1 MQSGQLS
8 IFTLVFSLQVIQLLL
23 SILAFGCSLVSK
35 LIEFDLFVFSETFK
49 LCIDQD
55 SIPFNFL
62 CLALKLVH
70 LLFRCFNLVDNG
82 LVAFVGFLEFP
93 FKLAFLLLPLSLH
106 FALNLL
112 HLVLQIVLS
121 LLSYLLKANCILFFV
136 FLLFSL
142 DLFLLAIIL
151 VLKIGLEFLF
161 SLFLLFFKTLALLSH
176 RVFDAFFNSSLS
188 ISNSLLLL
196 PQCFFFG
203 IFKLVVAS
211 RHFGSFTLSIA
222 LQSDFSL
229 VFKALFSSADFFLL
243 LLSQFILVR

>member
-1 MQSGQLS
+1 M
-8 IFTLVFSLQVIQLLL
+8 L

-82 LVAFVGFLEFP
+82 LVAFVGFLELP

-106 FALNLL
+106 FTLNFL
-112 HLVLQIVLS
+112 HLVLQIVFS

-176 RVFDAFFNSSLS
+176 RVFDAFFDSSLS

-203 IFKLVVAS
+203 IFELVVAS